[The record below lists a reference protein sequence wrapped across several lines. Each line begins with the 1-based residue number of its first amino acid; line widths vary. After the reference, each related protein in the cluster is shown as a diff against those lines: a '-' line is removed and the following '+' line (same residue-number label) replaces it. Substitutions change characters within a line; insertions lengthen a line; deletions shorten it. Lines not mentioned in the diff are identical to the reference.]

1 MNGWGTAGASHLL
14 GAENCVGCGAPHALL
29 CDACRRRLERPVGD
43 TPVRGVRQVLAP
55 WDYAGAARSLVLA
68 LKLRGRRSAAVP
80 MADAMCREALA
91 GGLESSAITW
101 IPGRPADK
109 RVRGFDH
116 AEVLAAEV
124 GARLGLPVLPL
135 LRRTGR
141 RRADQSA
148 LSRKD
153 RWANLEGAFVALR
166 CPARMLVVDDLVTTG
181 ATAGAGSAALRS
193 AGAHTVEVLVTCRV

>member
-1 MNGWGTAGASHLL
+1 M
-14 GAENCVGCGAPHALL
+14 GAETCVGCGAQRSLL
-29 CDACRRRLERPVGD
+29 CAACRTRLERPVRD
-43 TPVRGVRQVLAP
+43 TPVRGARQVLAP
-55 WDYAGAARSLVLA
+55 WDYAGAARSIVLA

-91 GGLESSAITW
+91 RGLESSAITW
-101 IPGRPADK
+101 IPGRAADK

-116 AEVLAAEV
+116 AEILAGEV
-124 GARLGLPVLPL
+124 GARLGLPVIRL

-153 RWANLEGAFVALR
+153 RWANLEGAFVALE
-166 CPARMLVVDDLVTTG
+166 CPAGVLIVDDLVTTG

-193 AGAHTVEVLVTCRV
+193 AGARTVEVLVTCRA